1 MTTRLTRAGI
11 LKSARNLF
19 FAGTGAASALLLL
32 VLLVAAGR
40 TLGEADYGRF
50 SFALA
55 LATILEVLM
64 DFGLKEVVTR
74 NVARD
79 RSVASHLVSH
89 VFGVKLLLST
99 GGLATITTL
108 AFLLRPEPDVRLAC
122 VLLGL
127 SAVLRSYLLTAR
139 HLLNGLERFGLDSV
153 VLVSDRLLLLVLGLA
168 ALGAGYGVLGLSVAF
183 VAGRAAAFAIAYAIA
198 RSQVGPLNVGVDRT
212 QWRMLIRAAAP
223 FGLFIAVLNLY
234 SYVDTVMLG
243 VMRTDA
249 ETGLYSAAYRVYEG
263 IVSLASIMGTVAGP
277 QLARQFVTNRAR
289 HAWLA
294 RYAVGGALVA
304 AVPIAIGTLFTA
316 PWLLAMLFGTGFGA
330 GAGVLRILAVG
341 LVCVF
346 PLQVMHAVAISVNE
360 ERVLIRAATAGCIVK
375 VVFNTVLIPTWGIA
389 GAALS
394 TVASETASFAVILLR
409 VRGSVP
415 PGPVVNDAE
424 GLPS

>member
-1 MTTRLTRAGI
+1 MTTRLTWGGI

-55 LATILEVLM
+55 LATILEVTM

-79 RSVASHLVSH
+79 RSVAAHLVSH
-89 VFGVKLLLST
+89 VFGVKLLLSA
-99 GGLATITTL
+99 GGLAAITLL
-108 AFLLRPEPDVRLAC
+108 ALVLRPEADVRLAC
-122 VLLGL
+122 VLLGI

-168 ALGAGYGVLGLSVAF
+168 ALAAGYGVLGLSVAF
-183 VAGRAAAFAIAYAIA
+183 VVGRATAFTLAYTIA
-198 RSQVGPLNVGVDRT
+198 RTQVGALTVGVDRT
-212 QWRMLIRAAAP
+212 EWRTLLRAAAP

-263 IVSLASIMGTVAGP
+263 IVSLASVMGTVAGP
-277 QLARQFVTNRAR
+277 QLARQFLVDRAR
-289 HAWLA
+289 HAWLT
-294 RYAVGGALVA
+294 RYAVGGALIA
-304 AVPIAIGTLFTA
+304 ALPIAIVTVLTA
-316 PWLLAMLFGTGFGA
+316 PWILAMLFGAGFGA
-330 GAGVLRILAVG
+330 GTAVLRILAVG

-360 ERVLIRAATAGCIVK
+360 ERVLIRAATAGCVAKIVL
-375 VVFNTVLIPTWGIA
+375 NMALIPVWGIV

-394 TVASETASFAVILLR
+394 TVASEAASFGVILLR
-409 VRGSVP
+409 VRQTVP
-415 PGPVVNDAE
+415 RGPVTSDPA